1 MGSDLKFSKE
11 SFTGFLSGDIPLRH
25 SESNQPDV
33 IKLDQLANSIP
44 KLLLTNKIRYVVNN
58 LDKNF
63 FSHDL
68 TCHSETEIKQD
79 FS

>member
-25 SESNQPDV
+25 SDSNQPDV

-44 KLLLTNKIRYVVNN
+44 KLLLTNKIRYVVDN

-63 FSHDL
+63 SL
-68 TCHSETEIKQD
+68 MI
-79 FS
+79 